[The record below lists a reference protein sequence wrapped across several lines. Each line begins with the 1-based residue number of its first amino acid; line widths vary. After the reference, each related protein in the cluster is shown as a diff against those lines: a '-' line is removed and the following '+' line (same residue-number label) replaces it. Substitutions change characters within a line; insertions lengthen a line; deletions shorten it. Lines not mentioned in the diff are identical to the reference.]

1 MRLGVRS
8 TMQQRFKLLGLLA
21 DGRFHSGQEMGIALG
36 IGRGAVWKH
45 LKALSVL
52 DIDIHA
58 VPGRGYQLAQPVELL
73 SEESILGL
81 IDENSKNQIA
91 GLEIFHEI
99 NSTNSYLMRKA
110 SLGCPSG
117 HICLAESQQE
127 GRGRHGQRWVSPYAR
142 NIYLSIL
149 WDFSM
154 GPDSLVGLGLALGV
168 GVMRALHEFG
178 ISHAGLKWPNDVI
191 WNGAKLAGI
200 LLEMTGTSSS
210 NCRVVA
216 GVGLNV
222 DMPAGS
228 SALIDRPWTDV
239 NTILGRKISRNSIC
253 ACLIHHLLGVLTQ
266 FEKNGLSPFLKEW
279 RKYDVV
285 AGKKVTLLLPGS
297 EVSGVSHGIDD
308 NGALLIE
315 GNNNMRRFYSGE
327 ISRVDV
333 TC

>member
-1 MRLGVRS
+1 
-8 TMQQRFKLLGLLA
+8 MQQRFRLLNLLA
-21 DGRFHSGQEMGIALG
+21 DGRFHSGQELGVALG
-36 IGRGAVWKH
+36 ISRGAVWKH

-58 VPGRGYQLAQPVELL
+58 VPGRGYQLAQSIELL
-73 SEESILGL
+73 SEERILGL
-81 IDENSKNQIA
+81 IDENSKNRIA

-99 NSTNSYLMRKA
+99 KSTNSYLMHKA
-110 SLGCPSG
+110 SPGYGSA

-149 WDFSM
+149 WDFPM
-154 GPDSLVGLGLALGV
+154 GPDSLVGLGLAVGV
-168 GVMRALHEFG
+168 GVMRALHESG
-178 ISHAGLKWPNDVI
+178 IAQAGLKWPNDVI

-200 LLEMTGTSSS
+200 LLEMTGISSS

-222 DMPAGS
+222 NMPARS
-228 SALIDRPWTDV
+228 SGLIDRPWTDM
-239 NTILGRKISRNSIC
+239 NTILKKEISRNSVC
-253 ACLIHHLLGVLTQ
+253 ACLIHHLLEVLIQ

-279 RKYDVV
+279 RRYDVV
-285 AGKKVTLLLPGS
+285 AGKKVTLQLPGS

-315 GNNNMRRFYSGE
+315 GNNTMRRFYSGE
-327 ISRVDV
+327 ISRVHV
-333 TC
+333 AY